1 MSNEIQTANQSLL
14 SESNFDHAYR
24 VANMMS
30 TTQMIPK
37 QFQNKPADI
46 LVAFEFGRTLGL
58 GQLQAVQNIAVIN
71 GRPTM
76 WGDAVLAV
84 CQGHQEFEYIIED
97 VIKNEKGEMVGYECK
112 IKRKS
117 YPEET
122 VRRFT
127 IDNAKKANLW
137 GKAGPWSQYPDRML
151 QIRARGFALR
161 DTFADA
167 LSGISIRE
175 EVQDMKEAKD
185 ITPKKDMKED
195 LKQLITKNKKES
207 TNDSEEK
214 S

>member
-1 MSNEIQTANQSLL
+1 MSNEIQIANQSLL

-122 VRRFT
+122 VRQFT
-127 IDNAKKANLW
+127 IDNAKKA
-137 GKAGPWSQYPDRML
+137 
-151 QIRARGFALR
+151 R
-161 DTFADA
+161 DYAQQQMN
-167 LSGISIRE
+167 E
-175 EVQDMKEAKD
+175 
-185 ITPKKDMKED
+185 
-195 LKQLITKNKKES
+195 
-207 TNDSEEK
+207 
-214 S
+214 